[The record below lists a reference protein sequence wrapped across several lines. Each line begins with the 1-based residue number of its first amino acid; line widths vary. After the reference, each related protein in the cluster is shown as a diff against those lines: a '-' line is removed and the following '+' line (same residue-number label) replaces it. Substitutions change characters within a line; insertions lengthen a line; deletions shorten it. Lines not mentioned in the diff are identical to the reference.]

1 MKVLII
7 NQAEVLQLL
16 PMHECIDVMA
26 AALKTLAHGQ
36 AILPLRP
43 VLWLPDKVGALGL
56 MPSYLGDVK
65 AMGLKVVSVFPGN
78 HGTEYDS
85 HQGAV
90 MLFETE
96 HGRLL
101 AIIDASEITAIRTAA
116 TTAVATRLLARAD
129 AGDLALLGS
138 GVEAHTHL
146 EAMLLARPIR
156 RVRVW
161 SRNPAHARQF
171 AERESRRHG
180 IAIEPL
186 PTAQAAVSG
195 ADIIC
200 TLTAAPQP
208 VLLGAWIAP
217 GAHVNAVGSSVAFT
231 RELDT
236 PAVVQSS
243 LFVDRREST
252 IKEAGDF
259 IFPKQEGAI
268 GDDHIRGEIG
278 DVLLGQVLG
287 RSSAQEIT
295 LFKSLG
301 LAVEDLAAAHHI
313 YQKALAAGLGTA
325 IELGGS
331 RHATD

>member
-1 MKVLII
+1 MKVHIL
-7 NQAEVLQLL
+7 NQAEVKQLL
-16 PMHECIDVMA
+16 PMNECIAVMA
-26 AALKTLAHGQ
+26 EALKTLARGH

-43 VLWLPDKVGALGL
+43 VLWLPEKVGALGM
-56 MPSYLGDVK
+56 MPAYLGDLN

-101 AIIDASEITAIRTAA
+101 AIMDASAITAIRTAA
-116 TTAVATRLLARAD
+116 TTAVATHLLARAD
-129 AGDLALLGS
+129 AGDLAILGS
-138 GVEAHTHL
+138 GIQARTHL
-146 EAMLLARPIR
+146 EAMRLARPIR

-161 SRNPAHARQF
+161 SRNPEHARQF
-171 AERESRRHG
+171 AERESRRPG
-180 IAIEPL
+180 VKIEPVES
-186 PTAQAAVSG
+186 AQAAVTG
-195 ADIIC
+195 ADLIC
-200 TLTAAPQP
+200 TTTAAREP
-208 VLLGAWIAP
+208 VLLGDWLTP

-236 PAVVQSS
+236 AAVVKSR

-252 IKEAGDF
+252 INEAGDF
-259 IFPKQEGAI
+259 IFPKKEGAL

-278 DVLLGQVLG
+278 ELLLGAIPG
-287 RSSAQEIT
+287 RASADEIT

-313 YQKALAAGLGTA
+313 YQQALAKGVGLA
-325 IELGGS
+325 VELGGS
-331 RHATD
+331 RHADA